1 MSLCNVN
8 WDVGAHTAFAGRICD
23 TLWTSASNGMYTT
36 QFFMGSPQGFNRAKI
51 SEEDI
56 DECKKILKRFPMSVF
71 SHYPYV
77 ANLAG
82 SKDTLAWS
90 GDSVQDRKTSHVLS
104 SLQYELSVLSHFGG
118 GVVIHPGNYTD
129 RRQGLETIAKS
140 INTIDFVPGSK
151 LVLENSAGQ
160 GTSLATTLDE
170 VKIILDGID
179 PCKKENIGVCIDT
192 CHLYAYGDYDITK
205 VSEVDRFFKDF
216 DTKIGMERFTLLHL
230 NDSQECQK
238 SRKDRHASL
247 GCGCIW
253 KKDFKPLEHLLNTCK
268 KHRIPMVLETTA
280 SDMLTIAMLDQK

>member
-1 MSLCNVN
+1 
-8 WDVGAHTAFAGRICD
+8 
-23 TLWTSASNGMYTT
+23 
-36 QFFMGSPQGFNRAKI
+36 MGNPQGFNRAKI
-51 SEEDI
+51 SQEDI
-56 DECKKILKRFPMSVF
+56 DECKKILRRFPMSVF

-82 SKDTLAWS
+82 SKDSLAWS
-90 GDSVQDRKTSHVLS
+90 GDSTQDRKTSHVLS

-129 RRQGLETIAKS
+129 RTQGLETIAKS

-170 VKIILDGID
+170 LKTIIDGVD
-179 PCKKENIGVCIDT
+179 PCNKDKIGVCIDT

-205 VSEVDRFFKDF
+205 ISEVDRFFKDF
-216 DTKIGMERFTLLHL
+216 DNKIGMERFSLLHL

-238 SRKDRHASL
+238 SRKDRHACL
-247 GCGCIW
+247 GCGYIW
-253 KKDFKPLEHLLNTCK
+253 KKDMKPLEHLLNTCK
-268 KHRIPMVLETTA
+268 KHNIPMLLETNA
-280 SDMLTIAMLDQK
+280 SDMLTVATLGKK